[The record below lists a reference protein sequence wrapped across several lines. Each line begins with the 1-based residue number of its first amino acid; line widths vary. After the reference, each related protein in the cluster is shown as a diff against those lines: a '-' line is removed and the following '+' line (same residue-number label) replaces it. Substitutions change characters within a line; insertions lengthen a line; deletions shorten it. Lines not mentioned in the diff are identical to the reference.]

1 MKFLRSVLTVIFII
15 YLIMTIIMASNVD
28 EMVNKMGLFSFFR
41 MFRNWVVYGFLFVL
55 VLIII
60 DNIRILTLKNVIK
73 KTHLEIT
80 DLQYK
85 LNAFLKKDKKKS
97 EKKDT

>member
-1 MKFLRSVLTVIFII
+1 MKVLRSVLTTIFVI
-15 YLIMTIIMASNVD
+15 YLIMTIIMANNVD
-28 EMVNKMGLFSFFR
+28 EMVNKMGLFRFFH

-60 DNIRILTLKNVIK
+60 DNIRIMTLKNILK

-85 LNAFLKKDKKKS
+85 LNAFLKKDKKNS
-97 EKKDT
+97 DEKDS

>member
-1 MKFLRSVLTVIFII
+1 
-15 YLIMTIIMASNVD
+15 
-28 EMVNKMGLFSFFR
+28 
-41 MFRNWVVYGFLFVL
+41 VVYGFLFVL

-60 DNIRILTLKNVIK
+60 DNIRIMTLKNILK

-85 LNAFLKKDKKKS
+85 LNAFLKKDKKNS
-97 EKKDT
+97 DEKDS